1 MGACFLTR
9 PGARYSGM
17 SGRQVWS
24 DVLGYAGMTAIE
36 FGSQNPFALLTLIAA
51 PALLTNAA
59 SLLALSTSN
68 RFLRAGERLRA
79 VVDGIEKAAP
89 DDRDWRLEHMNRIE
103 QQAVLLLWALRSVY
117 VALGGFVS
125 ASLVSIVGAGF
136 AARNLHPAAEIMM
149 ALGLLCGFVG
159 AGAIVWACVRLFHAT
174 RLSLMNISEEA
185 ALVRK
190 RMAKK

>member
-1 MGACFLTR
+1 
-9 PGARYSGM
+9 
-17 SGRQVWS
+17 
-24 DVLGYAGMTAIE
+24 MTAE
-36 FGSQNPFALLTLIAA
+36 FTSQNPFALLTLIAA

-79 VVDGIEKAAP
+79 VADSIEKAVP
-89 DDRDWRLEHMNRIE
+89 EDRDWRLVQMNRIE
-103 QQAVLLLWALRSVY
+103 QQAILLLDALRVIY

-136 AARNLHPAAEIMM
+136 SARDWHPAAEIMIGI
-149 ALGLLCGFVG
+149 GLICGFIG
-159 AGAIVWACVRLFHAT
+159 AGSIVWACVRLFHAT

-185 ALVRK
+185 AMIRGKVAKRK
-190 RMAKK
+190 AEA

>member
-1 MGACFLTR
+1 MI
-9 PGARYSGM
+9 
-17 SGRQVWS
+17 S
-24 DVLGYAGMTAIE
+24 DFT
-36 FGSQNPFALLTLIAA
+36 SQNPFALLTLIAA

-79 VVDGIEKAAP
+79 VADGIEKAAP
-89 DDRDWRLEHMNRIE
+89 EDKDWRLVQMNRIE
-103 QQAVLLLWALRSVY
+103 QQAILLLDALRVIY

-136 AARNLHPAAEIMM
+136 SARDWHPAAEIMM
-149 ALGLLCGFVG
+149 VIGLVCGFIG
-159 AGAIVWACVRLFHAT
+159 AGSIVWACVRLFHAT

-185 ALVRK
+185 AMIRK
-190 RMAKK
+190 KMAKR